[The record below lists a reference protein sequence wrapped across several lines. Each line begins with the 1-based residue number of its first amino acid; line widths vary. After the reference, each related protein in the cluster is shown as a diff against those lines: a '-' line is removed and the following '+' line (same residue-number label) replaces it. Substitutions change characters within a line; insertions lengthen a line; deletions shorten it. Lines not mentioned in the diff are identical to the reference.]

1 MSVYTVEECHEQLAK
16 WKAASIAVSNSKS
29 YTIGGRTLTRA
40 NWSEIK
46 DALTYWGRELAN
58 AEAAAGKRRSGVRM
72 RRVVLH
78 G

>member
-1 MSVYTVEECHEQLAK
+1 MSVYTVEECREQLSN
-16 WKAASIAVSNSKS
+16 WKAASIAVSSSKS
-29 YTIGGRTLTRA
+29 YAIGGRTLTRA
-40 NWSEIK
+40 DWSEIK
-46 DALTYWGRELAN
+46 DALTYWGRELVN